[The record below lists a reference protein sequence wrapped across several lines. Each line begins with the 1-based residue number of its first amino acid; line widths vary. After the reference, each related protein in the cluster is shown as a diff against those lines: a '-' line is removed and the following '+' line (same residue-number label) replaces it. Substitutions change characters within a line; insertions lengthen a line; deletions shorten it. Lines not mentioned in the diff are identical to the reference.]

1 MKIKKLLKSK
11 LLYILFSLI
20 IIDNCFSVEN
30 KILFKVNNEI
40 ITSLDIFT
48 EMKYLSIINDE
59 FRNIDKE
66 KAFEISKNSLIREK
80 IKEVEIKKFIDEIKI
95 KDDVLNNIILSY
107 FKDFKVKSI
116 NEFEKYFL
124 KLSIDPNLIRKKMTI
139 EVLWNQLI
147 FNKFNQSIK
156 IDKTLIKNNLS
167 NNNKQTEFLVSEI
180 LFNIDK
186 GENLN
191 EKFDLIEDSIKKIN
205 FSQTATI
212 FSTSNTANKGG
223 KLDWISETALSE
235 MIYKK
240 LKELTIGEHTQPI
253 LVPGGFLVLKLLDLR
268 EATKDFN
275 LNQEVAKIVKK
286 KTNQQLNQFSNIY
299 FNKVKKDLVIEE
311 VKHKSVINK

>member
-1 MKIKKLLKSK
+1 MNLKIFFFG
-11 LLYILFSLI
+11 IFFLFIHASNANTI
-20 IIDNCFSVEN
+20 EN

-48 EMKYLSIINDE
+48 EMKYLKIINDE
-59 FRNIDKE
+59 FKNINKE

-80 IKEVEIKKFIDEIKI
+80 IKEVEIKKLINEIKI
-95 KDDVLNNIILSY
+95 KDNILDNIILSY
-107 FKDFKVKSI
+107 FKDFKIKSI
-116 NEFEKYFL
+116 DEFKEYFL
-124 KLSIDPNLIRKKMTI
+124 KRSIDPDLIRKKMTI

-156 IDKTLIKNNLS
+156 IDKKLIKNNLS

-180 LFNIDK
+180 LFNINE

-191 EKFDLIEDSIKKIN
+191 EKFALIEDSIKKIN

-212 FSTSNTANKGG
+212 FSISNTANKGG

-240 LKELTIGEHTQPI
+240 LSELSIGEHTKPI

-268 EATKDFN
+268 KTVKDFN
-275 LNQEVAKIVKK
+275 LDQEVAKIIKK

>member
-107 FKDFKVKSI
+107 FKDFKVRSI
-116 NEFEKYFL
+116 DEFEKYFL

-147 FNKFNQSIK
+147 FNKFNQNIK

-180 LFNIDK
+180 LFNINE

-191 EKFDLIEDSIKKIN
+191 EKFVLIEDSIKKIN

-212 FSTSNTANKGG
+212 FSISNTANKGG

-240 LKELTIGEHTQPI
+240 LSELSIGEHTKPI

-268 EATKDFN
+268 KTVKDFN
-275 LNQEVAKIVKK
+275 LDQEVAKIIKK

-299 FNKVKKDLVIEE
+299 FNKVKKDLI
-311 VKHKSVINK
+311 INEL

>member
-107 FKDFKVKSI
+107 FKDFKVRSI
-116 NEFEKYFL
+116 DEFEKYFL

-147 FNKFNQSIK
+147 FNKFNQNIK

-180 LFNIDK
+180 LFNINE

-191 EKFDLIEDSIKKIN
+191 EKFVLIEDSIKKIN

-212 FSTSNTANKGG
+212 FNISNTANKGG

-240 LKELTIGEHTQPI
+240 LSELSIGEHTKPI

-268 EATKDFN
+268 KTVKDFN
-275 LNQEVAKIVKK
+275 LDQEVAKIIKK

-299 FNKVKKDLVIEE
+299 FNKVKKDLI
-311 VKHKSVINK
+311 INEL

>member
-107 FKDFKVKSI
+107 FKDFKVRSI
-116 NEFEKYFL
+116 DEFEKYFL

-147 FNKFNQSIK
+147 FNKFNQNIK

-205 FSQTATI
+205 FSQTAII
-212 FSTSNTANKGG
+212 FSISNTANKGG

-240 LKELTIGEHTQPI
+240 LSELSIGEHTKPI

-268 EATKDFN
+268 KTVKDFN
-275 LNQEVAKIVKK
+275 LDQEVAKIIKK

-299 FNKVKKDLVIEE
+299 FNKVKKDLI
-311 VKHKSVINK
+311 INEL